1 MGGKTKQQQQQKVEA
16 LPSAAQQLQ
25 TQMRAVLQSFVGSL
39 PKDQRDEF
47 LSEFPAVS
55 NKKSGA
61 RGDSDP
67 LKKVSEECN
76 EAFKDFKRLAEKKRK
91 IEQRATK
98 LQEQL
103 EKLSE
108 DLARTTQELEEAQ
121 HRHERELRSYASV
134 VQQGAGAAGC
144 QVPMSEDGDITGDED
159 ELEQAEGDATM
170 GSGPAAAAAAAAA
183 SHAAPGTPEPAQA
196 ETEEF
201 KKFKE
206 SLSGEQRAVLERQ
219 LQAASHDTGKPVE
232 AQKLM
237 DTAKLMARFVQA
249 LQTESGG

>member
-25 TQMRAVLQSFVGSL
+25 TQMRAVLQSFVGNL

-144 QVPMSEDGDITGDED
+144 QVPMSEDGDTTGDED
-159 ELEQAEGDATM
+159 ELEQEGGDAAM
-170 GSGPAAAAAAAAA
+170 GSFPAAAA
-183 SHAAPGTPEPAQA
+183 SHTAPGTPEPAQT

-201 KKFKE
+201 KRFKE

-219 LQAASHDTGKPVE
+219 LQAASHGTGKPVE